1 MSITILIII
10 VTVLVSYLAFSNPK
24 TFEQLKHYPYQIQRD
39 GSYYRILTGG
49 LLHGDWMHLGI
60 NMYVFY
66 LFGSYVEQVY
76 TAEFGTGKG
85 RLLYFLL
92 YFVSLIVANFVT
104 FLRHRQNPTFAS
116 VGASGAV
123 SGVVFSFIVFN
134 PWSMRGPSGGTGSGC
149 ILPGKRILSN
159 AHVVGYETFIQVR
172 KHGDAKRYQARVV
185 SVSHAVDLALSTV
198 DDPDIFEGVTP
209 LELGDLPEA

>member
-134 PWSMRGPSGGTGSGC
+134 PWSMLLLFFIIPIPAIVFAVLYLFYSFYASRRGLQPYWDHEGHLYGSLAGLLFTLLLNFDFLTSFVQKLMHPSF
-149 ILPGKRILSN
+149 N
-159 AHVVGYETFIQVR
+159 F
-172 KHGDAKRYQARVV
+172 
-185 SVSHAVDLALSTV
+185 
-198 DDPDIFEGVTP
+198 
-209 LELGDLPEA
+209 